1 MKEERNMLDAD
12 AMAARGGENFLKGYN
27 CSQSVVKAFADVYG
41 IDDRFVS
48 LASSFGGGMARMR
61 MTCGA
66 CSGMFM
72 LAGLQTGSP
81 VPNDLASRKANYAVV
96 QRLGKAFKEENG
108 SMLCSELL
116 GLRTGAIQPPTP
128 AVRDAEYYRS
138 RPCKRLIESACRIY
152 AAFYNECVSGCDG
165 GQEKG
170 DSNQ

>member
-1 MKEERNMLDAD
+1 MKDEKKALLDVE
-12 AMAARGGENFLKGYN
+12 AMAARGGEYFLKGYN

-41 IDDRFVS
+41 LDDRYLC

-72 LAGLQTGSP
+72 LAGLQSGSP
-81 VPNDLASRKANYAVV
+81 VANDLASRKANYAVV
-96 QRLGKAFKEENG
+96 QRLGKAFQEENG

-116 GLRTGAIQPPTP
+116 GLRTGTIEPPTP

-138 RPCKRLIESACRIY
+138 RPCKRVIESACAIY
-152 AAFYNECVSGCDG
+152 AKYYNEVMSG
-165 GQEKG
+165 G
-170 DSNQ
+170 DDECGNQ